1 MSEQLSAAV
10 KNFTGNIHLVF
21 SSHWDRE
28 WYWPFQKYRAKL
40 VRLLDTILAELESG
54 RLPFYQMDGQLIPI
68 EDYLE
73 IRPEREAQIRK
84 LVAAGRLRVG
94 PWYDLADEFL
104 VSGESLVRN
113 LLLGMKR
120 AEALGQTSR
129 VGWLC
134 DLFGHN
140 SQSPQLLQQA
150 GIDNAILWRG
160 IDRSVRTPFWW
171 VGADGTRVLVHL
183 FPPWG
188 YSAFAIAVRRAFS
201 RTETPSPDQMV
212 DNALAYLDEMLK
224 TTDAKN
230 LLWFDGA
237 DHLEFDPALLEFAK
251 KFNARVGRE
260 VVKVSTL
267 DHFVA
272 ALKREKL
279 PKLGEWRGEMR
290 VPSVMPVSG
299 ELIHGVGSSR
309 IPLKRANHAGETL
322 LTLWAEPWC
331 AAAALVAGIEYPTS
345 SLELA
350 WEYLLRNHPHDSICG
365 CSPDETHNAM
375 PYRFDQSR
383 QIAEAHLDRALE
395 TLAAMEHKGVVGE
408 DEIGLS
414 IFAPFGGAT
423 QNCPEVTFR
432 LPNGWPQF
440 NEFFGFETKPSFRIF
455 RTVVRVPS
463 RGKDGGTGIP
473 PVDSKDGQAGCLCH
487 HSENLEE
494 IRYQLLEVKP
504 QTGHLRVAPNKFPSY
519 ERRQGVRLALETK
532 LDAASAQHFIIK
544 RASGPTRITHI
555 GAIGV
560 ARNRLRNEFLEITA
574 ENDGTLTLTDLRT
587 GRAFGG
593 LLAMEDTADIG
604 DGWYHGVALQD
615 VGYLSTGGNATFGI
629 TENGPLLARL
639 NIRVEWQVPRDFNF
653 KDNKRSAELTP
664 LVVEHRVTLRKG
676 NEFVEIET
684 TVHNTVRDHRLRI
697 FAPTGFANAKTFF
710 ADTPF
715 DAVERA
721 IGLRE
726 DNHLMR
732 ELQVEMTPQQNWIA
746 ATDGKQG
753 LAFLAPAQYE
763 SAMLD
768 QPDRPLCV
776 TLLRAFRKAVFTD
789 GNEGGQIQGNHTFQ
803 LGLMPFRSS
812 KDTPVPA
819 VTLQKIAQSI
829 AAPARVVYLDAQD
842 LKESSANKVADISLL
857 PRIEGEVVMSACHQS
872 ARRRWTLRVFNPTL
886 KPQKVKL
893 LGGKNWQTTDFR
905 GRNAQKISGNT
916 VTLKPKQVMTLQVG
930 V

>member
-1 MSEQLSAAV
+1 MSNQLPDAV

-28 WYWPFQKYRAKL
+28 WYWSFQKYRAKL
-40 VRLLDTILAELESG
+40 VTVLDTILEELESG
-54 RLPFYQMDGQLIPI
+54 RLPFYQMDGQVIPI

-73 IRPEREAQIRK
+73 IRPEREALVRK
-84 LVAAGRLRVG
+84 LVGAGKLRVG

-113 LLLGMKR
+113 FLLGMKR
-120 AEALGQTSR
+120 AEALGGTSR

-160 IDRSVRTPFWW
+160 VARDVNTPFWW
-171 VGADGTRVLVHL
+171 EGADGTRILVHL

-188 YSAFAIAVRRAFS
+188 YSAFAIAVRRGFS
-201 RTETPSPDQMV
+201 RTEVLSPDEMV
-212 DNALAYLDEMLK
+212 DKAVAYLDEMLK
-224 TTDAKN
+224 TTRAKN

-260 VVKVSTL
+260 AVKVSTL
-267 DHFVA
+267 DDFVA

-279 PKLGEWRGEMR
+279 TGLKEWRGEMR

-299 ELIHGVGSSR
+299 ELIPGVGSSR

-322 LTLWAEPWC
+322 LTLWSEPWC
-331 AAAALVAGIEYPTS
+331 ATAALAAGIEYPS
-345 SLELA
+345 SALELA

-383 QIAEAHLDRALE
+383 QIAEAHLERALE
-395 TLAAMEHKGVVGE
+395 TLAAIELKGAVGE
-408 DEIGLS
+408 NEIGLS
-414 IFAPFGGAT
+414 IFAPVGGAT
-423 QNCPEVTFR
+423 QNCPEINFR

-455 RTVVRVPS
+455 RVPS
-463 RGKDGGTGIP
+463 RGDKNGGAGVSPATEK
-473 PVDSKDGQAGCLCH
+473 VGQAGRLPH
-487 HSENLEE
+487 PSENLEE
-494 IRYQLLEVKP
+494 VRYQLLEVKP
-504 QTGHLRVAPNKFPSY
+504 QTGHVRVAPNKFPSY
-519 ERRQGVRLALETK
+519 ERRQGVRLALETN
-532 LDAASAQHFIIK
+532 LDAASAQHFVIK

-555 GAIGV
+555 GSIGV
-560 ARNRLRNEFLEITA
+560 GRNQLRNEFLEVIA
-574 ENDGTLTLTDLRT
+574 ESDGTLTLTDLKS
-587 GRAFGG
+587 GRSFSG

-604 DGWYHGVALQD
+604 DGWFHGIALQD
-615 VGYLSTGGNATFGI
+615 IGYLSTGGRATFGL
-629 TENGPLLARL
+629 TENGPLLARM

-653 KDNKRSAELTP
+653 KDNKRSTELAP

-676 NEFVEIET
+676 NAFVEIET

-715 DAVERA
+715 DAVERT

-732 ELQVEMTPQQNWIA
+732 ELQVEMTPQQNWLA

-763 SAMLD
+763 SAMLE

-789 GNEGGQIQGNHTFQ
+789 GNEGGQIQGSHTIQ
-803 LGLMPFRSS
+803 LGFMPFASS
-812 KDTPVPA
+812 KDAPVPA
-819 VTLQKIAQSI
+819 ATLQKVAQTI
-829 AAPARVVYLDAQD
+829 AAPVKVVYLDAQD
-842 LKESSANKVADISLL
+842 LKESKAARAKDATGA
-857 PRIEGEVVMSACHQS
+857 PRVEGDVVMSACYQS
-872 ARRRWTLRVFNPTL
+872 GRRKWMVRVFNPTL
-886 KPQKVKL
+886 KPQKAKL
-893 LGGKNWQTTDFR
+893 IGGKSWQTTNFH
-905 GRNAQKISGNT
+905 GKKAAKISGNV
-916 VTLKPKQVMTLQVG
+916 VTLKPKQILTLQAAV
-930 V
+930 